1 MDHYPIPAEA
11 DLDNNTVSEKFFEE
25 VQDFGSV
32 LRALRINQGYT
43 IEVMSKKLGLPPAKI
58 SEIERSVSDIPTDLM
73 LRDWLRKLGCKDN
86 LDKLMILAR
95 RHRVAH
101 SIRLHAKEDCNADLI
116 RLIELY
122 KQKKLTPFDK
132 ALLSLIGR

>member
-1 MDHYPIPAEA
+1 MSNHPIPAEA
-11 DLDNNTVSEKFFEE
+11 DLDNNSVSEKFFEE

-58 SEIERSVSDIPTDLM
+58 SEIERSVSDIPTDLL

-101 SIRLHAKEDCNADLI
+101 SIRLHAKEECNADLI

>member
-1 MDHYPIPAEA
+1 MSNHPIPAEV
-11 DLDNNTVSEKFFEE
+11 DLDNNSVSEKFFEE
-25 VQDFGSV
+25 VQDFGAV

-58 SEIERSVSDIPTDLM
+58 SEIERSVSDIPTDLL

-101 SIRLHAKEDCNADLI
+101 SIRLHAKEECNADLI